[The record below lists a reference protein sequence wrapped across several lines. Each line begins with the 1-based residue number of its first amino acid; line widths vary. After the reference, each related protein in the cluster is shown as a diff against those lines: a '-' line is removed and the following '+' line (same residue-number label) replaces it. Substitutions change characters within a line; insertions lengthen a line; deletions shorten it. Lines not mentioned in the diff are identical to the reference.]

1 MPVFTQGNPANQT
14 FGVSS
19 TSTQIFF
26 TSGTHTDFYGNS
38 FTPAASFAAQVY
50 QITVVNVGTTKC
62 FVMGGTATTNGVP
75 LNPGDQMTVISTP
88 TTPISALNAI
98 TTSGT
103 TICETGLVSMQSV
116 A

>member
-1 MPVFTQGNPANQT
+1 MPIFTQGVPANQVI
-14 FGVSS
+14 GVSS

-26 TSGTHTDFYGNS
+26 STGTIHDFFGKTTSVS
-38 FTPAASFAAQVY
+38 ASFAANAYQV
-50 QITVVNVGTTKC
+50 TVTNVGTTKC

-75 LNPGDQMTVISTP
+75 LNPGDQLTLVSTP
-88 TTPISALNAI
+88 ATPISALNAI

-116 A
+116 V